1 MILVVTFAVIVA
13 AVVSSLRGRSHA
25 EAFGREIHQSQ
36 LHRALAVAV
45 LGVGIATLLVAILTL
60 TDPDIPFVN
69 LLFDTVSA
77 LGTTGASTGIV
88 PDLSLAGKIIFMVA
102 MFVGRLGPVTLALTL
117 VPREEATVYRFVR
130 ERVKIG

>member
-1 MILVVTFAVIVA
+1 M
-13 AVVSSLRGRSHA
+13 
-25 EAFGREIHQSQ
+25 
-36 LHRALAVAV
+36 
-45 LGVGIATLLVAILTL
+45 LLVAILTL